1 MLTPEQIAH
10 FETFGFLVLRKVF
23 TVDEIATIKRE
34 SDEIFSEGLG
44 NTFPHGRVA
53 LQPFFE
59 RRPFMSTLVADD
71 RIYGIGESLLGH
83 EFFLCLT
90 EGNLHAGDT
99 FWHGGGMWDEEA
111 RSVKITFYPEAL
123 TAATG
128 SLRVVPGSHRRG
140 SPDLFEPLRHGN
152 SDPDFRPFGMRQSD
166 IPSVALELEPGDLAV
181 FTEETLHAA
190 YGGHDGRHQHAIN
203 FMENP
208 TTESKEKDIRDF
220 YESSRYSLR
229 PAESYVNSDSP
240 RIRRL
245 VATNLAMGFDIAKG
259 I

>member
-1 MLTPEQIAH
+1 MKLSQQQLAH

-23 TVDEIATIKRE
+23 TADEMATIKRE

-44 NTFPHGRVA
+44 NTLPHGRVA

-59 RRPFMSTLVADD
+59 RRPFTSTLVADD
-71 RIYGIGESLLGH
+71 RIYGIGESLLGP

-128 SLRVVPGSHRRG
+128 SLRVVPGSR
-140 SPDLFEPLRHGN
+140 LT
-152 SDPDFRPFGMRQSD
+152 
-166 IPSVALELEPGDLAV
+166 ILAV
-181 FTEETLHAA
+181 RPVSRVDYMGELAVLRSRWDRA
-190 YGGHDGRHQHAIN
+190 V
-203 FMENP
+203 
-208 TTESKEKDIRDF
+208 ES
-220 YESSRYSLR
+220 L
-229 PAESYVNSDSP
+229 SY
-240 RIRRL
+240 
-245 VATNLAMGFDIAKG
+245 AG
-259 I
+259 